1 MQTCK
6 DEALMLMKFLHANG
20 LTRYRAILHKNRVT
34 YTIAYFKGVDFHY
47 AVLTNAEQI
56 LIMIR
61 TCARVVQLND
71 LEHLDDS
78 V

>member
-1 MQTCK
+1 
-6 DEALMLMKFLHANG
+6 MLMKFLHANG
-20 LTRYRAILHKNRVT
+20 LTRYRAIFHKKRVT
-34 YTIAYFKGVDFHY
+34 YTKTYFKGVDFHY